1 MCHPPIIVDRCRREP
16 EREGQTPVEPYTWYP
31 GLHTVHLFA
40 AYPAICSL
48 LHKQFLDLD
57 PADIYAEGNGQDV
70 GESYSDPLRVR
81 SEPVPNDELHDAKE
95 YLKGSITLGLE
106 GTFNRMSRLAKSY
119 LYRGKVETIQ
129 SIIEQIE
136 AVQVDDIQRSAHE
149 LLDPARQTVTTFGP
163 ADETV
168 LRNAINR
175 TNLE

>member
-1 MCHPPIIVDRCRREP
+1 MDDEMIKLLAKKGGVIQITFGSMFVSGKVNKASADRRRHV
-16 EREGQTPVEPYTWYP
+16 RE
-31 GLHTVHLFA
+31 
-40 AYPAICSL
+40 
-48 LHKQFLDLD
+48 
-57 PADIYAEGNGQDV
+57 YAEANKLTGDQRKK
-70 GESYSDPLRVR
+70 YARQ
-81 SEPVPNDELHDAKE
+81 

-149 LLDPARQTVTTFGP
+149 LRDPARQTVTTVGP